1 MSTPNTPHAGGGVD
15 IPTLAITA
23 AASAAAAYVCSQI
36 WAPGALGAAAA
47 MPVLVALLKEALAR
61 PTYAVTRAVPVRGVV
76 RSAPSPDGPSDPA
89 EPFVPE
95 AERVAQSAELE
106 GSSRP
111 RARRAWKMAVIT
123 GLLGFL
129 IAAVIITVPEFVAGK
144 AASGGGRQTTLFG
157 GEERRSERDEE
168 DTKTTTAPDRT
179 ESTPGGTVTVPPVE
193 TTTVPP
199 QETTTAPP
207 AETTPA
213 PPAETPPAP
222 APPPAP

>member
-1 MSTPNTPHAGGGVD
+1 MSPQSTSAGGGGID
-15 IPTLAITA
+15 LPTLAITA
-23 AASAAAAYVCSQI
+23 VASAAAAYVCSQL
-36 WAPGALGAAAA
+36 WAPGALPAAAA

-76 RSAPSPDGPSDPA
+76 RSTPPPD
-89 EPFVPE
+89 EPFDPIQPFQPE
-95 AERVAQSAELE
+95 DERVPQYGEVS

-111 RARRAWKMAVIT
+111 YAGRAWKMAVIT

-144 AASGGGRQTTLFG
+144 AASGGDRQTTLFG
-157 GEERRSERDEE
+157 GEKKSSAPA
-168 DTKTTTAPDRT
+168 TTTTTTTPQET
-179 ESTPGGTVTVPPVE
+179 ETTPPAATVTIPPVE

-199 QETTTAPP
+199 PTTTVPP

-213 PPAETPPAP
+213 PPAQTTPAP
-222 APPPAP
+222 APPAVP